1 MRQIPCLSKRSH
13 VDGIIFHLAFGD
25 VAHATIVI
33 PSYKSKTPTDD
44 VSQRSATLR
53 AAGFNLLTFLATHV
67 CYERNN
73 TIRGLVEHSSCAR
86 GPADQTSAKMSDKW
100 STGLCGCCSD
110 CETCCTACVV
120 PSFMLGQH
128 NKIIN
133 QGGE

>member
-1 MRQIPCLSKRSH
+1 MRQIPCLSKRSC

-25 VAHATIVI
+25 VAHETIVI

-53 AAGFNLLTFLATHV
+53 AAGFGLLTSLGTTLFEEL
-67 CYERNN
+67 
-73 TIRGLVEHSSCAR
+73 IDHSSCAR